1 MKRSLA
7 LLLALL
13 GLSCALSAAERPKL
27 GDPDFFPITAW
38 GFWEWLS
45 EDPDQEIFDDM
56 AEAGI
61 TIAGFT
67 SSTKCLDKL
76 QKAGLYTFACHK
88 IPSEAFWNE
97 EGKSPDEAAIR
108 KGIRDTIEFYGKH
121 PAIAGYLLQD
131 EPTAKRFPVLAIAAE
146 EIQKAQPGMRPYINL
161 NPNYAPADYLGAPTW
176 KEYAERYMDEVKPP
190 ILGYDFYALFED
202 PNEPLR
208 PGYWAQLAECREVA
222 LAKGVPMETC
232 LLSVGHLLYRI
243 PSENDLF
250 FEVYSALLYGA
261 KGILYFTYFDP
272 GLANYRHSPVDA
284 YGNRTETWYAMRTV
298 NNSVHTLAPILNR
311 LESTA
316 VYHFQPTP
324 PREREDAP
332 GPDSLIM
339 GVSQPNQSLAIGE
352 FRDRENGDVYV
363 MVLNKDLKLSTHI
376 NDLQWRNGAPED
388 IQICSQKRKGELC
401 WFGGENYWIAPGH
414 ATLLKI
420 GK

>member
-1 MKRSLA
+1 MKRTLA

-13 GLSCALSAAERPKL
+13 GLSCTLLAADRPKL

-38 GFWEWLS
+38 GTWEWFDQ
-45 EDPDQEIFDDM
+45 DPDQEVFDDM

-61 TIAGFT
+61 TIAGFAST
-67 SSTKCLDKL
+67 TKCLDKI
-76 QKAGLYTFACHK
+76 QKAGMYTFGHHQ
-88 IPSEAFWNE
+88 IPSDAFWAE
-97 EGKSPDEAAIR
+97 TVDEATIR
-108 KGIRDTIEFYGKH
+108 KGIRDTVEYFGHH

-131 EPTAKRFPVLAIAAE
+131 EPNTSRFPILAIAAD
-146 EIQKAQPGMRPYINL
+146 EIKKADPGMRPYINL
-161 NPNYAPADYLGAPTW
+161 LPNYASPEQLGAPTW
-176 KEYAERYMDEVKPP
+176 KDYARQYMDAVKAP

-208 PGYWAQLAECREVA
+208 PRYWTQLAECREVA
-222 LAKGVPMETC
+222 LESGVPMEVC

-243 PSENDLF
+243 PTEDDLF

-272 GLANYRHSPVDA
+272 MLTNYRHSPLDS
-284 YGNRTETWYAMRTV
+284 YGNRTETWYAMRAV
-298 NNSVHTLAPILNR
+298 NNSVKCLAPILNR

-316 VYHFQPTP
+316 VYHFQPTAP
-324 PREREDAP
+324 MERADAP

-352 FRDRENGDVYV
+352 FRDRENGDIYI

-376 NDLQWRNGAPED
+376 NDLQWRNGTPEN
-388 IQICSQKRKGELC
+388 IRVCSQKRKGELG

-414 ATLLKI
+414 AMLLKI
-420 GK
+420 EK